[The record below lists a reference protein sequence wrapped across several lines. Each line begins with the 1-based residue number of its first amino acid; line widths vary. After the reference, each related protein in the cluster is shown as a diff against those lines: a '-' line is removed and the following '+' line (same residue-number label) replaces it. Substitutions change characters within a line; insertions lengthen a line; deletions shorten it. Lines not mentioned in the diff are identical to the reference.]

1 LREPRGRNEEH
12 DSVSLSES
20 KFALV
25 LSGGG
30 ARGAY
35 EAGVMYFIRT
45 RLPKEISDA
54 TLFRVYSG
62 TSVGAINTA
71 FLAATAEDPHYQGSR
86 LRALWQNLTSA
97 DIYRADTR
105 ALAGFLVKS
114 SLMTATS
121 VFGLTSYLTG
131 KGAGEGNGNPFPFRS
146 ILDTT
151 PFVHYLRRNVLW
163 GALHRNVERRIID
176 GVTISATHML
186 SGRLAMFLEKHPDVV
201 YQSGGHYPIPCSLSA
216 KHILASAAIPVIFP
230 IIRIEGQYFGDGSLQ
245 QNTPMSPP
253 IHLGA
258 DRLLVISLHRK
269 ESLGPVPVL
278 APGTKEPEPKVSDAL
293 GKLLNSMFLDK
304 LEYDLT
310 QMRRINYLIQDIE
323 KVYGGG
329 CLEKINAQRSRLRVP
344 GKEINFLKRVVP
356 FVISP
361 SKDIGVI
368 AYRHFA
374 QLMRNRRALS
384 PVHRFFAKMVEGA
397 PEGHNDLIS
406 YLMFEHDYLEELI
419 ELGFQDAER
428 EQDRLVNF
436 FTNRELDTPRH
447 AP

>member
-1 LREPRGRNEEH
+1 
-12 DSVSLSES
+12 VSES
-20 KFALV
+20 KPTFALV

-35 EAGVMYFIRT
+35 EAGVIFYIRT
-45 RLPKEISDA
+45 RLPKEIADA

-71 FLAATAEDPHYQGSR
+71 FLAATADDPHYQGTK

-97 DIYRADTR
+97 DIYRADTH

-114 SLMTATS
+114 GLMAATGL
-121 VFGLTSYLTG
+121 FGLTQYLSG
-131 KGAGEGNGNPFPFRS
+131 KAGENGNGNPFPFRS

-151 PFVHYLRRNVLW
+151 PFVHYLRRNVQW
-163 GALHRNVERRIID
+163 ATLHRNVERRVID
-176 GVTISATHML
+176 SVTISATHML

-201 YQSGGHYPIPCSLSA
+201 YQSGGHFPIACNLSP

-230 IIRIEGQYFGDGSLQ
+230 IIRIDGQYFGDGSLQ

-269 ESLGPVPVL
+269 ESLGPVPTL
-278 APGTKEPEPKVSDAL
+278 APGTHEPEPKVSDAL
-293 GKLLNSMFLDK
+293 GKLLNTMFLDK

-323 KVYGGG
+323 KVYGPG
-329 CLEKINAQRSRLRVP
+329 CLEKVNTLRRRMRLP
-344 GKEINFLKRVVP
+344 GKEINSLKRVVP

-368 AYRHFA
+368 AFRHFR

-384 PVHRFFAKMVEGA
+384 PVHRFFAKLVEGA
-397 PEGHNDLIS
+397 PEGHNDFIS
-406 YLMFEHDYLEELI
+406 YLMFEHDYLGELI
-419 ELGFQDAER
+419 DLGYHDAER
-428 EQDRLVNF
+428 EHDRLINF
-436 FTNRELDTPRH
+436 FTNRELDTPRS
-447 AP
+447 AT